1 MDGAQLTVEQAIAL
15 LSLPRVVGVHPE
27 TKETIEAGIGRFGP
41 YVRMGAVFAS
51 MDRDDDIL
59 SLGINRAVDLLAR
72 KLASVRT
79 LGPHPADNE
88 LVSVRKGRFG
98 PFAKHGN
105 TVANLPRGVMMDD
118 ISLEEA
124 VALLA
129 EKGKQLRPR
138 GAAGRRRARGAANG
152 KTAAAVPANKS
163 NGSSPAKPKPARGQT
178 KTKAKKPAVK
188 RAASGK
194 KKGAAGKAL
203 PKSTPGRRAA
213 E

>member
-1 MDGAQLTVEQAIAL
+1 
-15 LSLPRVVGVHPE
+15 
-27 TKETIEAGIGRFGP
+27 
-41 YVRMGAVFAS
+41 MGAVFAS
-51 MDRDDDIL
+51 MDRDDDVL

-88 LVSVRKGRFG
+88 LVAVRKGRFG
-98 PFAKHGN
+98 PFVKHGN

-138 GAAGRRRARGAANG
+138 GAAGRRARGAANG
-152 KTAAAVPANKS
+152 EAAPATPARKS
-163 NGSSPAKPKPARGQT
+163 KGASAAKPKPARG
-178 KTKAKKPAVK
+178 KTAAKRAAPAKAKAKKPTAQ

-194 KKGAAGKAL
+194 KKRAAGKAP
-203 PKSTPGRRAA
+203 PKSTAGRRAA